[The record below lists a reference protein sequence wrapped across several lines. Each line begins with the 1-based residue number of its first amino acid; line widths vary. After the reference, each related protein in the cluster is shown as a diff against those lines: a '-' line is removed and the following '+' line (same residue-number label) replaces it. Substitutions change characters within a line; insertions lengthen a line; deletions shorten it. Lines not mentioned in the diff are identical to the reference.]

1 MANHLTLEER
11 EIIAHMQRAE
21 VRRYV
26 GERLRQRWSP
36 DQIAGRS
43 RNDFPHDRR
52 RQVSPPTIYAWIR
65 AEEARGK
72 HWQRYLRR
80 LGPKAASAGKAW
92 SVAGQREHRRS
103 PRGRGPPQSLRRL
116 GRGHDR
122 GSPSPRGPSR
132 WSSGGRD
139 TCCWARS
146 PICRRRPFARPPPNG
161 MRPPP
166 RLCGRP

>member
-43 RNDFPHDRR
+43 RNDFPHDQR
-52 RQVSPPTIYAWIR
+52 RQVSPPTIYAWIH

-72 HWQRYLRR
+72 RWHRYLRR
-80 LGPKAASAGKAW
+80 LGRKRPVSEFLPLL
-92 SVAGQREHRRS
+92 GQNQVCHRE
-103 PRGRGPPQSLRRL
+103 G
-116 GRGHDR
+116 
-122 GSPSPRGPSR
+122 
-132 WSSGGRD
+132 
-139 TCCWARS
+139 A
-146 PICRRRPFARPPPNG
+146 
-161 MRPPP
+161 
-166 RLCGRP
+166 